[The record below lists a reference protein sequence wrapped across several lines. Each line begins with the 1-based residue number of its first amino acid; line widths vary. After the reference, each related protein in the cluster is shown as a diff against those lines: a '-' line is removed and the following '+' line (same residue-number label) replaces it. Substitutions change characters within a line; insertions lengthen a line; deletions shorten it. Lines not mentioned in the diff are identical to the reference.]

1 MSTAPPEPKTE
12 DKFTKEDKTE
22 HELVRQWRVVIQDIE
37 CVNQT
42 ANIINPFV
50 KFIIGGNYYVSSR
63 LALAQAADILTN

>member
-1 MSTAPPEPKTE
+1 M
-12 DKFTKEDKTE
+12 
-22 HELVRQWRVVIQDIE
+22 RQWRVVIQDIE

-63 LALAQAADILTN
+63 LALAPAADILTD

>member
-1 MSTAPPEPKTE
+1 M
-12 DKFTKEDKTE
+12 
-22 HELVRQWRVVIQDIE
+22 RQWRVVIQDIE

-63 LALAQAADILTN
+63 LALAPAADILTDRPSVMTDPFLLALFITG